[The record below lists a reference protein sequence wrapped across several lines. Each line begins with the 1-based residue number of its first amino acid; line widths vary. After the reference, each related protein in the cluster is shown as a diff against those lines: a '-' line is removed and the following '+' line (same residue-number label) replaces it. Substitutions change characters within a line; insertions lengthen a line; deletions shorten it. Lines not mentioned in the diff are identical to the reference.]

1 MRGAQVGASKEM
13 VAAAL
18 GPGGERVCAEM
29 VRALASGDKV
39 AAERA
44 ARGLKKV
51 SEARADAGLAALWG
65 LRKQLLR
72 EAERAADVR
81 VQWNLTIAIGR
92 LPLKGRD
99 KALAVEL
106 MFERLRDRS
115 GLNRTFALQALWD
128 LSEEDA
134 GLRRRVMPVLSEFL
148 ESGTAAMK
156 ARARRLVGRAGKS
169 G

>member
-1 MRGAQVGASKEM
+1 MKGAPVGASEED

-18 GPGGERVCAEM
+18 GPGGERVCAEL
-29 VRALASGDKV
+29 VRTLAGGDKV

-51 SEARADAGLAALWG
+51 SEARPDALYG

-72 EAERAADVR
+72 EAGRAEDVR
-81 VQWNLTIAIGR
+81 VQWNRTIAIGR

-99 KALAVEL
+99 KALAVDL
-106 MFERLRDRS
+106 MFERLQDWS

-128 LSEEDA
+128 LSGDDPE
-134 GLRRRVMPVLSEFL
+134 LRGRLMPVLREFL
-148 ESGTAAMK
+148 ENGTPAMK
-156 ARARRLVGRAGKS
+156 ARARKLVGDDKHSR
-169 G
+169 